1 MDASAS
7 SQSGVEKLKHVQK
20 SLANCE
26 NERRVMSNAWKRV
39 NQWPELGRNNQILQD
54 QIARLNN
61 ELANNEVQK
70 SALESQLRIERIK
83 REGIRISE
91 IKISKGPFRVRWIRN
106 SIGLRSERY
115 RAAQL
120 QAERLLEARE
130 QSHRQ
135 QVTRLENQV
144 TLLREQL
151 NQEIKRRQQ
160 YVLRS
165 TRAGREMQQLRQAL
179 GDSLRTV
186 SQDPSLDALLLE
198 HEARKLDTTLST
210 TASLPPGL
218 SSYDRRS
225 TTPQPHK

>member
-1 MDASAS
+1 MERTVAKAS
-7 SQSGVEKLKHVQK
+7 STRSKSYERPEKYELDSSGTDSARLEQENRELKLK
-20 SLANCE
+20 
-26 NERRVMSNAWKRV
+26 
-39 NQWPELGRNNQILQD
+39 
-54 QIARLNN
+54 IARLET
-61 ELANNEVQK
+61 EL
-70 SALESQLRIERIK
+70 SER
-83 REGIRISE
+83 EAEIS
-91 IKISKGPFRVRWIRN
+91 R
-106 SIGLRSERY
+106 LRSQRGSSIEAKFDRAEMERY

-135 QVTRLENQV
+135 QVSRLENQIS
-144 TLLREQL
+144 LLRDQL

-198 HEARKLDTTLST
+198 HEARKLDSTLST

-218 SSYDRRS
+218 SYDRRS
-225 TTPQPHK
+225 TTPQPK